1 MFHTTFELGTL
12 QNHGTFMLNNPR
24 NVLIISITYYTQ
36 NYSLEHYVLTLY
48 CYPKRRY
55 TRRVKRVLLPK
66 KLLYKRISCARYAWW
81 KPCPV
86 GTSVSL
92 ACSLVHSVKK
102 ANLVHSLAGSL
113 APLTLVPK
121 NLGKK
126 IPHQN

>member
-1 MFHTTFELGTL
+1 M
-12 QNHGTFMLNNPR
+12 R
-24 NVLIISITYYTQ
+24 LIRMVET
-36 NYSLEHYVLTLY
+36 
-48 CYPKRRY
+48 
-55 TRRVKRVLLPK
+55 
-66 KLLYKRISCARYAWW
+66 
-81 KPCPV
+81 CPA